1 MATLNVRTLLKD
13 FRLEELEHAIKAIK
27 WDIIGLRSGGEIRE
41 YNDYIFTISEKNKV
55 STALNSL

>member
-27 WDIIGLRSGGEIRE
+27 WDIIGLRSGKEIRE
-41 YNDYIFTISEKNKV
+41 YSDYIFTISEKNKA